1 MFSELDKVG
10 KHVTD
15 NTRSIAAVLAAPV
28 VLEYVTDYQKAAVGF
43 LIILGCVAATV
54 LVPPIGVALSMGEV
68 AVLVGGAVATA
79 TSITATYGNL
89 LNIASVLP
97 ARP

>member
-28 VLEYVTDYQKAAVGF
+28 VLEYVTDYQKAAVRV
-43 LIILGCVAATV
+43 LIVLGCVAATV
-54 LVPPIGVALSMGEV
+54 LLPPAGVALSMGEA
-68 AVLVGGAVATA
+68 AVLVGGVAAAT
-79 TSITATYGNL
+79 TSIRATYGKL
-89 LNIASVLP
+89 A
-97 ARP
+97 